1 MKQFFL
7 RHTEGSSALLLFFA
21 GWGTEPCM
29 FSHNDAEKSV
39 TGDILMCYDY
49 RDLQFD
55 RTVLDGYSRIAVLGW
70 SMGVWAAGHTLARLK
85 SVIGPRIAVNGT
97 PYPIHDSM
105 GIPEVIFDG
114 TLASMSDRTVTKFRR
129 RMCGSV
135 SAMEKLMSTSPSRS
149 TDGLRD
155 ELAAIGQSVRLST
168 PDNFRWTK
176 AVVGLNDL
184 IFPPANQKAAWE
196 AEGVPVTIS
205 DIPHWDYA
213 LFKKLLYEDGTWTSN

>member
-1 MKQFFL
+1 MV
-7 RHTEGSSALLLFFA
+7 HG
-21 GWGTEPCM
+21 G
-29 FSHNDAEKSV
+29 
-39 TGDILMCYDY
+39 
-49 RDLQFD
+49 
-55 RTVLDGYSRIAVLGW
+55 LGRR
-70 SMGVWAAGHTLARLK
+70 HTLARLK

-105 GIPEVIFDG
+105 GIPEAIFDG

>member
-7 RHTEGSSALLLFFA
+7 RHLEGNTSLLLFFA
-21 GWGTEPCM
+21 GWGAEPCM
-29 FSHNDAEKSV
+29 FGYNGTADNGSC
-39 TGDILMCYDY
+39 DILMCYDY
-49 RDLQFD
+49 RDMQFD
-55 RTVLDGYSRIAVLGW
+55 TSVLEGYSGIAVLGW
-70 SMGVWAAGHTLARLK
+70 SMGVWVAGHTLTHME
-85 SVIGPRIAVNGT
+85 SVNCPRIAVNGT
-97 PYPIHDSM
+97 PFPIHDTM
-105 GIPEVIFDG
+105 GIPEAIFDG
-114 TLASMSDRTVTKFRR
+114 TLATLSDRTLTKFRR
-129 RMCGSV
+129 RMCGS
-135 SAMEKLMSTSPSRS
+135 SAAMEQLTGTSLSRP
-149 TDGLRD
+149 TDELRD